1 MNKKSITDFNVN
13 GKKVLVRCDFNVPV
27 RDGVIINSARIMASL
42 KTIQYLI
49 NEKAKVILVSHFGRP
64 KGKPN
69 SRYSLEFVAKYL
81 EATIGQPVLFAD
93 DNAVIGEQTK
103 ALVKLMKDGDVLLL
117 QNTRFHNKEE
127 ENDLEFSKELASL
140 GDIFIND
147 AFGTAH
153 RSHCSTVG
161 IANYLPSGA
170 GFLLK
175 REIDILDM
183 VLNKPRK
190 PFVAIL
196 GGSKVSDKI
205 GVINN
210 LIDKVDFLIIG
221 GGMMFTFYAAMDL
234 NIGESLLEKD
244 KIYLAKG
251 ILEKAKNKGIKI
263 LLPEDVV
270 IADSFS
276 NDAYYEI
283 VYKEYIKDNMMGLDI
298 GPKSV
303 KQFRKVILEAKT
315 IFWNGPMG
323 VFEMSN
329 FSKGTF
335 GVATAMSESKG
346 MTVVGGGDSATA
358 VDLAGLANQ
367 MTHISTGGGASL
379 EFIEGKE
386 LPGIAALEDQLRSVF
401 ICGNWKMNTNIQEG
415 IALLRTI
422 MDGLNGRSQKVKVAI
437 CPPFTYLEH
446 FKAVIKN
453 SPIRIGAQ
461 NVHEKDSGAFTGEIS
476 VSMLADLKID
486 YCIIG
491 HSERRQF
498 FAETDKKINLK
509 AKKLLKYFITPIIC
523 CGEPLEV
530 RNNCEEKKYVASQ
543 LIKVFEGIKPELA
556 KEIIVA
562 YEPIWAIGT
571 GKTATKEQAEAMCS
585 FIRKTLEGLNY
596 PAEKIIILYGGS
608 VNSKNVQELLSCEN
622 IDGALVGGASLKGV
636 TFLDI
641 IESASQERG
650 Q

>member
-1 MNKKSITDFNVN
+1 MNKKSITDFDVA

-49 NEKAKVILVSHFGRP
+49 NEKAKVILMSHFGRP
-64 KGKPN
+64 KGKPDSN
-69 SRYSLEFVAKYL
+69 YSLGFVAKYL
-81 EATIGQPVLFAD
+81 GATIGQPVLFAD
-93 DNAVIGEQTK
+93 DDAVIGEQTK
-103 ALVKLMKDGDVLLL
+103 AFVKLMKDGDVLLL
-117 QNTRFHNKEE
+117 QNTRFRKEEE
-127 ENDLEFSKELASL
+127 ENDPGFSKELASL
-140 GDIFIND
+140 GDVFIND

-153 RSHCSTVG
+153 RAHCSTVG

-175 REIDILDM
+175 REIDILDQ
-183 VLNKPRK
+183 VLNKPKK

-210 LIDKVDFLIIG
+210 LMDKADTLIIG
-221 GGMMFTFYAAMDL
+221 GGMMFAFYAAMDL
-234 NIGESLLEKD
+234 NIGKSLLEKD
-244 KIYLAKG
+244 KIDIAKG
-251 ILEKAKNKGIKI
+251 ILEKAKRKGVEI

-270 IADSFS
+270 IADAFS
-276 NDAYYEI
+276 NDAHYE
-283 VYKEYIKDNMMGLDI
+283 VVDKENIRDNIMGLDI

-303 KQFRKVILEAKT
+303 EQFQKVILEAET

-346 MTVVGGGDSATA
+346 ITVVGGGDSAAA

-386 LPGIAALEDQLRSVF
+386 LPGIAALEDQLRPTF
-401 ICGNWKMNTNIQEG
+401 ICGNWKMNTTIQEG
-415 IALLRTI
+415 SALLQTI
-422 MDGLNGRSQKVKVAI
+422 MEGLNGRQKVKVAI
-437 CPPFTYLEH
+437 CPPFTHLEH
-446 FKAVIKN
+446 FKAVIEN
-453 SPIRIGAQ
+453 SPIKIGAQ
-461 NVHEKDSGAFTGEIS
+461 NVHEKDAGAFTGEIAAP
-476 VSMLADLKID
+476 MLSDLKMD

-498 FAETDKKINLK
+498 FAETDEKVNLK
-509 AKKLLKYFITPIIC
+509 AKKLLKYFITPILC

-530 RNNCEEKKYVASQ
+530 RKKGEEKSYVASQ
-543 LIKVFEGIKPELA
+543 IIKGFEDIEPELA
-556 KEIIVA
+556 KVIIVA

-571 GKTATKEQAEAMCS
+571 GETATKEQAEAMCG
-585 FIRKTLEGLNY
+585 FIRKTLAELNY
-596 PAEKIIILYGGS
+596 PSEKILILYGGS
-608 VNSKNVQELLSCEN
+608 VNSKNAQELLSCED
-622 IDGALVGGASLKGV
+622 IDGALVGGASLKKA

-641 IESASQERG
+641 IESAL
-650 Q
+650 

>member
-1 MNKKSITDFNVN
+1 MNKKSITDFDVA

-49 NEKAKVILVSHFGRP
+49 NEKAKVILMSHFGRP
-64 KGKPN
+64 KGKPDSN
-69 SRYSLEFVAKYL
+69 YSLGFVAKYL
-81 EATIGQPVLFAD
+81 GATIGQPVLFAD
-93 DNAVIGEQTK
+93 DDAVIGEQTK
-103 ALVKLMKDGDVLLL
+103 ALVNLMKEGDVLLL
-117 QNTRFHNKEE
+117 QNTRFRKEEE
-127 ENDLEFSKELASL
+127 ENDPGFSKELASL

-153 RSHCSTVG
+153 RAHCSTVG

-175 REIDILDM
+175 REIDILDQ
-183 VLNKPRK
+183 VLNKPKK
-190 PFVAIL
+190 PFAAIL

-205 GVINN
+205 GIINN
-210 LIDKVDFLIIG
+210 LMDKADSLILG
-221 GGMMFTFYAAMDL
+221 GGMMFTFYAAMGL
-234 NIGESLLEKD
+234 NIGKSLLEKD
-244 KIYLAKG
+244 KVDIAKG
-251 ILEKAKNKGIKI
+251 ILEKAKRKGVDI

-270 IADSFS
+270 SADAFS
-276 NDAYYEI
+276 NDAHYE
-283 VYKEYIKDNMMGLDI
+283 VVDKENIKENMMGLDI

-303 KQFRKVILEAKT
+303 EKFQKVILEAET

-346 MTVVGGGDSATA
+346 ITVVGGGDSAAA

-386 LPGIAALEDQLRSVF
+386 LPGIAAFEDQLRPTF
-401 ICGNWKMNTNIQEG
+401 ICGNWKMNTTIQEG
-415 IALLRTI
+415 SALLQTI
-422 MDGLNGRSQKVKVAI
+422 MDGLNGRQKVKVAI
-437 CPPFTYLEH
+437 CPPFTHLEH
-446 FKAVIKN
+446 FQAVIEN
-453 SPIRIGAQ
+453 SPIKIGAQ
-461 NVHEKDSGAFTGEIS
+461 NVHEKDAGAFTGEIAAP
-476 VSMLADLKID
+476 MLSDLKMD

-491 HSERRQF
+491 HSERRQY
-498 FAETDKKINLK
+498 FAETDEKVNLK
-509 AKKLLKYFITPIIC
+509 AKKLLKYFITPILC

-530 RNNCEEKKYVASQ
+530 RNKGEEKSYVASQ
-543 LIKVFEGIKPELA
+543 IIKGFQDIRPELA
-556 KEIIVA
+556 KEIFVA

-571 GKTATKEQAEAMCS
+571 GETATKEQAEEMCD
-585 FIRKTLEGLNY
+585 FIRKTLAELGY
-596 PAEKIIILYGGS
+596 PAEKILILYGGS
-608 VNSKNVQELLSCEN
+608 VNNKNAQELLSCED
-622 IDGALVGGASLKGV
+622 IDGALVGGASLKGT

-641 IESASQERG
+641 IESAL
-650 Q
+650 